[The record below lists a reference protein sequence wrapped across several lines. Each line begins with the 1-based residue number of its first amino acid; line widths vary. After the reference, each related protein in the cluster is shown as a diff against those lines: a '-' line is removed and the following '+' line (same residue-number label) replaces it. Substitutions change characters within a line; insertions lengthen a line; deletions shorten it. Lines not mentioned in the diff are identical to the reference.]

1 MRGASRSFF
10 EALLTYVGDP
20 VLLTRPDGGILRANP
35 AACRALGRT
44 EPEICALGRA
54 GVIEASPELSRMLE
68 ERARLGATRGELRFR
83 KADGSTFPA
92 DVTSTAVPVASGEP
106 VTLVV
111 FRDATERKQLLEAL
125 RESETRFRAAF
136 DALPDA
142 VSVTDLATG
151 KFLLVNEG
159 ARLVTGWTPDELV
172 GHGALERG
180 LWADGD
186 REEAVGDLLRDGVLR
201 DFDTR
206 LRRKDGS
213 VIEVLLSARPLKV
226 YGRDLLLTITRDV
239 TRERQALRDRDAA
252 QAQLRESQ
260 RLESLGRLAGGVA
273 HDFNNLLTVIL
284 GCGGSLEED
293 LRRGATPDPEDLAE
307 LHAAAERARDLTRQL
322 LAFARREVPSPVPL
336 DVGATVQKMEK
347 LLRRVLG
354 EDVEL
359 LVGTPPEPRLVR
371 CDPTQL
377 EQVILNL
384 AVNARDALPRGGKL
398 LVEARNVTLDDRL
411 LARFP
416 GAQPGPHVLLV
427 VQDNGVGMRAEVRE
441 HAFEPL
447 FTTKG
452 EGKGTGLGLAT
463 VYGIVGQAGGQI
475 ALESAPGL
483 GTKVE
488 ILLPAVAGAPAAPQP
503 RPPAGPGGCET
514 VIVVEDDP
522 RVREVACRI
531 LRQAGYRVLDAG
543 TGEDALTLVAGESVD
558 LVLSD
563 VVMPAL
569 NGRQLADRLRERP
582 APPRMLFMSGHP
594 QETVYRRG
602 LLDPGTPLLAKPFT
616 PAALLGRVR
625 EVLDAPR

>member
-1 MRGASRSFF
+1 M
-10 EALLTYVGDP
+10 
-20 VLLTRPDGGILRANP
+20 
-35 AACRALGRT
+35 
-44 EPEICALGRA
+44 
-54 GVIEASPELSRMLE
+54 
-68 ERARLGATRGELRFR
+68 FR
-83 KADGSTFPA
+83 
-92 DVTSTAVPVASGEP
+92 DVT
-106 VTLVV
+106 
-111 FRDATERKQLLEAL
+111 ERRQLTEAL
-125 RESETRFRAAF
+125 RESEARFRAAF

-142 VSVTDLATG
+142 VSVTDLSTG
-151 KFLLVNEG
+151 KFLMINEG
-159 ARLVTGWTPDELV
+159 ARLVTGWAPEELV

-186 REEAVGDLLRDGVLR
+186 RDEAVAILRRDGALK
-201 DFDTR
+201 DYDTR

-213 VIEVLLSARPLKV
+213 TIDVLLSARPLKV
-226 YGRDLLLTITRDV
+226 SGRDLLMTITRDV
-239 TRERQALRDRDAA
+239 TRERQAVRDRDAA

-260 RLESLGRLAGGVA
+260 KLESLGRLAGGVA

-293 LRRGATPDPEDLAE
+293 LRSGATPDMGDLAE
-307 LHAAAERARDLTRQL
+307 LHAAAERARELTRQL
-322 LAFARREVPSPVPL
+322 LAFARREVPSPIPL

-398 LVEARNVTLDDRL
+398 RVEARNVTLDERL

-416 GAQPGPHVLLV
+416 GAQPGPHVLLI
-427 VQDNGVGMRAEVRE
+427 VQDNGTGMGPEVRE

-463 VYGIVGQAGGQI
+463 VYGIVAQTGGQI

-483 GTKVE
+483 GTKIE
-488 ILLPAVAGAPAAPQP
+488 ILLPAVAGVPAAPQP
-503 RPPAGPGGCET
+503 RPSPGPGGCET
-514 VIVVEDDP
+514 VVIVEDDP
-522 RVREVACRI
+522 RVREVTSRI
-531 LRQAGYRVLDAG
+531 LRQAGYRVLDAA
-543 TGEDALTLVAGESVD
+543 TGADALALLGSEDVGLVI
-558 LVLSD
+558 SD
-563 VVMPAL
+563 VVMPAM

-582 APPRMLFMSGHP
+582 LPPRMLFISGHP
-594 QETVYRRG
+594 QEIVYRRG

-616 PAALLGRVR
+616 PGALLARVR
-625 EVLDAPR
+625 EVLDAPPPPAAR